1 MTALQIAL
9 VLVMGMILGAVSL
22 IGITLTIIIKHW

>member
-9 VLVMGMILGAVSL
+9 VLAMGMILGAVTL
-22 IGITLTIIIKHW
+22 IGITLAIILKHW